1 MLLLKNCNVFD
12 SLEGQFFLS
21 DILIE
26 DGKIKKVKKNI
37 IVNNLDTNVID
48 VKGNTVCPG
57 FIDGHSHIGMWTLND
72 KGNDAN
78 ECVKPLTPAL
88 RAIDGLNPHDEA
100 FRDAYSS
107 GITTVMICPGSG
119 NVIGGQAAIIK
130 TYGSS
135 VEEMTV
141 KSPAAMKIAFGENPK
156 NVYSAQKKSPSSRM
170 STAFLIREM
179 LNRAERYYEEEK
191 NGSYHEYDEEL
202 EVFIPVFNGEIP
214 LKIHAHRLDDIM
226 TAIRIAEEFGLDY
239 TLDHC
244 TEGYMAADYIKEKN
258 IPVMLGPLFS
268 FATKVET
275 KDACAEAPAIFND
288 KGILISLISDH
299 PFMNCKFLP
308 LYAGLLSRYGLDM
321 IDGLKALTINPAKAL
336 RIDNRVGSIEEGKDA
351 DLAVFNGEPLETM
364 TKVVLTIING
374 DIVYKDFD

>member
-1 MLLLKNCNVFD
+1 MNFSGLIGQSLLVDRLKSIISGERVAHAYLFIGQKGAGKKTLAD
-12 SLEGQFFLS
+12 LFARSLLCTS
-21 DILIE
+21 
-26 DGKIKKVKKNI
+26 
-37 IVNNLDTNVID
+37 
-48 VKGNTVCPG
+48 KGDKPCGVCKSCRQ
-57 FIDGHSHIGMWTLND
+57 I
-72 KGNDAN
+72 
-78 ECVKPLTPAL
+78 
-88 RAIDGLNPHDEA
+88 
-100 FRDAYSS
+100 SS
-107 GITTVMICPGSG
+107 GNHPDVMYIRSDKT
-119 NVIGGQAAIIK
+119 VIG
-130 TYGSS
+130 
-135 VEEMTV
+135 V
-141 KSPAAMKIAFGENPK
+141 N
-156 NVYSAQKKSPSSRM
+156 
-170 STAFLIREM
+170 LIREM

-288 KGILISLISDH
+288 KGILISFISDH

-364 TKVVLTIING
+364 TKVTLTIING